1 MAAAATPT
9 MLMTA
14 STALRWLVSIA
25 AAACAAALFWAFH
38 GAYRQAQ
45 ETRQWPQRMAV
56 IAETVVLRGDGGQVP
71 QGTHCAHSVVQF
83 QWQGHVHTTR
93 LQRSE
98 PVCGMEP
105 LVHQRVA
112 DHWPPGREVLVH
124 VNPER
129 PGQVHSADIHLAW
142 MEYLFLLAG
151 CLLALVPIGLFCAPP
166 RGAAAP
172 DGRSRA
178 GAVLP

>member
-1 MAAAATPT
+1 ME
-9 MLMTA
+9 
-14 STALRWLVSIA
+14 STAPRWLVSIA
-25 AAACAAALFWAFH
+25 AAVCAAALFWGFH

-56 IAETVVLRGDGGQVP
+56 VAETAVLRGEGGQARE
-71 QGTHCAHSVVQF
+71 GTHCAHSVVHF
-83 QWQGHVHTTR
+83 QWKGRVHTAW

-105 LVHQRVA
+105 SVRQRVA

-129 PGQVHSADIHLAW
+129 PGQVHSADIHLPS
-142 MEYLFLLAG
+142 MQYLFLLAG
-151 CLLALVPIGLFCAPP
+151 CLLALVPIGFFCAPP

-178 GAVLP
+178 GALLP